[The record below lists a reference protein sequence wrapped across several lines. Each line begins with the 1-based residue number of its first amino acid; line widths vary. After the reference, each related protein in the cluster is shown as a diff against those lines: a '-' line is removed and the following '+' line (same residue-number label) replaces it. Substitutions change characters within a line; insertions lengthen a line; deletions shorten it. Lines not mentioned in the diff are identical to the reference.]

1 MPKDGY
7 YFDYK
12 EFPMKE
18 SSWEAF
24 KKMKWPDPTDPAIV
38 RGLKEKA
45 KYLYNNTK
53 YAIFGTSLFGGGIF
67 EHPARFHGMP
77 EFLMLCA
84 ADPALADAMMEKMTE
99 LYLESTERFLNEV
112 GEYIQVFIYW
122 DDIASQDGPLINPTF
137 YRQYIKPKHRR
148 LCDLIKRKTKAKIF
162 LHCCGDCYEFI
173 GDIIETGFDIL
184 NPVQVSTKGLGNTA
198 GLKREFGDDITFWGG
213 VDTQK
218 ILPFG
223 SVEEVKE
230 ETKRRIDDLA
240 PGGGFVFS
248 AVHNIQ
254 NLTPPENI
262 VAMFET
268 AKEY

>member
-1 MPKDGY
+1 M
-7 YFDYK
+7 
-12 EFPMKE
+12 
-18 SSWEAF
+18 
-24 KKMKWPDPTDPAIV
+24 
-38 RGLKEKA
+38 
-45 KYLYNNTK
+45 
-53 YAIFGTSLFGGGIF
+53 
-67 EHPARFHGMP
+67 
-77 EFLMLCA
+77 
-84 ADPALADAMMEKMTE
+84 
-99 LYLESTERFLNEV
+99 
-112 GEYIQVFIYW
+112 
-122 DDIASQDGPLINPTF
+122 
-137 YRQYIKPKHRR
+137 
-148 LCDLIKRKTKAKIF
+148 F